1 MHNRSAQRIITLLT
15 FLGYTGIAFLGWT
28 SFATASVYAQETV
41 VFQGLPGIKISEGG
55 LERVPIGLPQ
65 GLAATAEC
73 VVIEENGKFYWAS
86 RRRVEMGAV
95 RNGPFVTYV
104 ALNGTGYVRV
114 FDRSQAVGTTV
125 TPAEERFDYVEHIL
139 LGLRSVTYY
148 GNAVPDAAP

>member
-1 MHNRSAQRIITLLT
+1 MQCRARRLITSLTFVGYTSITLL
-15 FLGYTGIAFLGWT
+15 GWIGIGA
-28 SFATASVYAQETV
+28 APVHAQESV

-65 GLAATAEC
+65 ALAATAEC

-86 RRRVEMGAV
+86 RQRVEMGAV
-95 RNGPFVTYV
+95 RNGAFVTYV

-148 GNAVPDAAP
+148 GNAVPQPVR